1 MTPININ
8 SRVID
13 NINSDNLM
21 FLLNNLIDE
30 ELNKNV
36 ESIDTEFVDECV
48 SALLEIEKDE
58 ENLAILIPLISSDK
72 FLKKI
77 TSGKQSSFKNLN
89 IFARTAIIA
98 AIIAGSTMSAN
109 AMLYS
114 ITGVNVL
121 ENIAERIENSIDW
134 EDDDTEIEESQKNTE
149 NTTVSSNEAVTSDNN
164 PNISEGETTTITNEP
179 TVTEINS
186 SDEENETTKAE
197 IVSTTGKSQTDNT
210 EKASSDNDE
219 EKDKSSYESTT
230 IPAKEP
236 VTSPPPIVTDKK
248 DGKAFTGISAD
259 ISNFKTDYIYG
270 ENFSY
275 DGLELYANYDNGD
288 KEALSLDD
296 CYYTKIYTTDE
307 TADYTLTIIYKTCK
321 LEIKITVRPD
331 EYTRGSE
338 ICSNGIYD
346 YLLTD
351 EGAYITAYK
360 GNDASLDMGYAGDKK
375 IVAVCANVFEGSN
388 VENVSADYVTKIFKN
403 AFKDCASLISCNTPN
418 AVYIGDNAFDGCVNL
433 SEITYSENADYLG
446 KASFRKTSLTNAVVP
461 QGITVIPDSLFEDC
475 TSLKNVDFTGKVTEI
490 GKNAF
495 ADCSALEKITG
506 CDSIEAVNEYAFYG
520 NELMDIDVFP
530 QNIKTVG
537 DCAFYLCQKLDI
549 GSLPQSITSLGK
561 SAFAYCTGLTEI
573 TVPDGITVVPYEA
586 FRGTGAKS
594 VTIPEGVEVI
604 EDYAFRAIK
613 ATTINLPNSLKKI
626 GANGIYSP
634 LLRKIYFG
642 NNLEKIADDAVYPSR
657 SVVLYV
663 YENSL
668 AMKYAV
674 DNSISYEIINQEG

>member
-13 NINSDNLM
+13 NINSDNLTV
-21 FLLNNLIDE
+21 LLNNLIDE

-77 TSGKQSSFKNLN
+77 TADKQNSFKNLN

-98 AIIAGSTMSAN
+98 AIIAGSTISAN

-121 ENIAERIENSIDW
+121 ESIAERIENSVDL
-134 EDDDTEIEESQKNTE
+134 EDDDTEIEESKKNTE
-149 NTTVSSNEAVTSDNN
+149 STTVSSNEAVTSDNEQN
-164 PNISEGETTTITNEP
+164 ASDVETTTSIYEP

-186 SDEENETTKAE
+186 AAEKNEEPKAE
-197 IVSTTGKSQTDNT
+197 IVSTTGKVQNDTT
-210 EKASSDNDE
+210 EKASSDSDE
-219 EKDKSSYESTT
+219 QKNNSLQESTT

-236 VTSPPPIVTDKK
+236 VTSPPPILVDKNDSK
-248 DGKAFTGISAD
+248 TLIGINAD
-259 ISNFKTDYIYG
+259 VSSFKTDYIYG
-270 ENFSY
+270 ERFSY
-275 DGLELYANYDNGD
+275 NGLRLYANYDNGD

-296 CYYTKIYTTDE
+296 CYYTKIFNTDE

-321 LEIKITVRPD
+321 VEIKITVRPD

-338 ICSNGIYD
+338 ICSNDIYD

-360 GNDASLDMGYAGDKK
+360 GNDTSLDMSYTGSDK
-375 IVAVCANVFEGSN
+375 IVAICANVFESSN
-388 VENVSADYVTKIFKN
+388 VESISANNVTKIFAN
-403 AFKDCASLISCNTPN
+403 AFKDCTSLVKCSTPN
-418 AVYIGDNAFDGCVNL
+418 AVYIGDNAFDGCENL

-446 KASFRKTSLTNAVVP
+446 KASFRKTAITNAVVP
-461 QGITVIPDSLFEDC
+461 QGITVIHDSLFEDC
-475 TSLKNVDFTGKVTEI
+475 TSLKNVDFTGRVTEI

-495 ADCSALEKITG
+495 ADCTALEKITG
-506 CDSIEAVNEYAFYG
+506 CDSIEAVNKYAFYG
-520 NELMDIDVFP
+520 NELMDFDVFP
-530 QNIKTVG
+530 QNIKSVG

-561 SAFAYCTGLTEI
+561 SSFTYCTGLTEI
-573 TVPDGITVVPYEA
+573 TVPDGITVIPYEA

-613 ATTINLPNSLKKI
+613 ATTITLPNSLKKI

-634 LLRKIYFG
+634 LLRNIHFG
-642 NNLEKIADDAVYPSR
+642 NNLEEIADDAVYPSR

-674 DNSISYEIINQEG
+674 DNSINYQIITQEG